1 MIATQYMCQCVCT
14 LTSLFLSIFEE
25 SVAKKIKS
33 SFFYTSIFSI
43 IKFIQVGF
51 RRESCLIDSFYTVFT
66 ASTLPTFFNTYL
78 DYIEIPTYLLYLTII
93 FLLFL
98 QFKETKNSFLRKH
111 LFSTHLSVFELCI
124 QIICMQ
130 FVSFKSSNMRL
141 RGVKQPGL
149 ADWEFFTKMGRY
161 NLWFWQK
168 FGYTEI
174 LEPNIQIRRKYSF
187 KQEQFS
193 PGLKDSDSDF
203 FFLRKIPIPILVLSV
218 LVFK

>member
-78 DYIEIPTYLLYLTII
+78 DYIEIPTYLLYLTIM

-98 QFKETKNSFLRKH
+98 QFKETKNYFLRKH

-130 FVSFKSSNMRL
+130 FVSFKSSDMRL

-149 ADWEFFTKMGRY
+149 ADGEFFTKMGRY

-174 LEPNIQIRRKYSF
+174 LEPNTQIRRKYSLLI
-187 KQEQFS
+187 QEQSS
-193 PGLKDSDSDF
+193 PGLKVSDSDF
-203 FFLRKIPIPILVLSV
+203 F
-218 LVFK
+218 